1 VEGSG
6 HVLILRYN
14 PGIRVEELTKNT
26 KTSVKIAGLR
36 AETLTRDFP
45 KTNQDLIGLLLIP
58 QMIYEH

>member
-14 PGIRVEELTKNT
+14 SGLRVEELTKNT